1 MNNLEKNLKIVFM
14 GTPDFAVGA
23 LEALIREGYIRE
35 VTSKI
40 QTMRKEAGFVVTDH
54 IHVYV
59 TGAETVC
66 GLLESDAAE
75 VCTAVLAVSMQTTA
89 AAQGVGYTKDWDIN
103 GENVTI
109 TVVKA

>member
-1 MNNLEKNLKIVFM
+1 MAEGNITIALDTNL
-14 GTPDFAVGA
+14 TD
-23 LEALIREGYIRE
+23 ALIREGYIRE

-59 TGAETVC
+59 TGAATVC
-66 GLLESDAAE
+66 DLLGTDSAE
-75 VCTAVLAVSMQTTA
+75 VCAAVLADSMNLTSA
-89 AAQGVGYTKDWDIN
+89 ADGVGYTKEWDIN